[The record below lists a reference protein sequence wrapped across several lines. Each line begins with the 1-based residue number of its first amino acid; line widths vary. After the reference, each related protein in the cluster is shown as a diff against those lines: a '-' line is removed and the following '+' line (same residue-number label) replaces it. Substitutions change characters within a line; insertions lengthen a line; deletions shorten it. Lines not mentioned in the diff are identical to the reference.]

1 MDFASF
7 LRRIKKERL
16 IEDQQ
21 FCFVLGAGASYSCG
35 IPKASELAD
44 KWYDELLQESL
55 QSEQWQWRKILK
67 DSKEKALDETI
78 NALKTDESLFRQVLS
93 PMTWENDGRFT
104 LADLIRIKF
113 TENESEKYSRL
124 FSAVYPT
131 PTMRR
136 NYIKS
141 FVQGAKP
148 GQGHEALGQLLC
160 KTNNNIVITTN
171 FDTLVETA
179 IHESG
184 HGKDLITMKH
194 CNDTTCS
201 AFDAEG
207 SLNPVFQ
214 QQRSNAALVIKA
226 HGDLDRAEQKNTIEE
241 LRQLHDDFYKKLKS
255 IFHNYK
261 PIFIGY
267 SGNDSGLVDLLVR
280 YANEVQRKSDNCG
293 CYWLIYGDDM
303 SHPEDCLPERARTY
317 LRQVNGQCITHKG
330 FESSICEIAD
340 ALLSETGGSMKP
352 TQNIKEIPKDEISIT
367 ERKEKTDFPIE
378 DSGFRYEMML
388 RNASIHRD
396 TWDCTID

>member
-7 LRRIKKERL
+7 LHRIKKERL
-16 IEDQQ
+16 IEGQQ
-21 FCFVLGAGASYSCG
+21 FCFVLGAGASYDCG
-35 IPKASELAD
+35 IPKASELVD
-44 KWYDELLQESL
+44 KWYDELLQDSL

-67 DSKEKALDETI
+67 ESKEKALDETI
-78 NALKTDESLFRQVLS
+78 NALKTDESLFRLVLS
-93 PMTWENDGRFT
+93 PMTWENDGQFT

-124 FSAVYPT
+124 FSAVFPT

-136 NYIKS
+136 NYIRS
-141 FVQGAKP
+141 FVQDATP
-148 GQGHEALGQLLC
+148 GRGHETLGKILC
-160 KTNNNIVITTN
+160 ETNNNIVITTN

-179 IHESG
+179 IYKSRHSKE
-184 HGKDLITMKH
+184 LITMKH
-194 CNDTTCS
+194 CNDTTCA

-214 QQRSNAALVIKA
+214 QQRRNVALVIKA

-241 LRQLHDDFYKKLKS
+241 LRQLPDSFYKKLKS

-280 YANEVQRKSDNCG
+280 YANEVQRTSDNCG
-293 CYWLIYGDDM
+293 CYWLIYRDDV
-303 SHPEDCLPERARTY
+303 SHPEDYLPERARTY

-340 ALLSETGGSMKP
+340 ALLSETGGSVKTP
-352 TQNIKEIPKDEISIT
+352 QNIKEISKDEISNT
-367 ERKEKTDFPIE
+367 DRKEKTGFPIE
-378 DSGFRYEMML
+378 DLGFRQEMML
-388 RNASIHRD
+388 RNATFRRD
-396 TWDCTID
+396 T